1 MFWTTALAEDALE
14 VELDDGT
21 ATLEVRR
28 QEIED
33 YHDVVNALQDGPEVP
48 ATVSF
53 KVEWGGAASPFSA
66 SDSTFRFNG
75 LKTEAMI
82 AWTGSEAGFSF
93 RSDPA
98 HTSTT
103 NYAIIGREH
112 SGVFR

>member
-1 MFWTTALAEDALE
+1 VNEDALE

-21 ATLEVRR
+21 ASLELRR

-53 KVEWGGAASPFSA
+53 KVEWGGAASSFNA
-66 SDSTFRFNG
+66 SDSTFVFKG

-82 AWTGSEAGFSF
+82 AWSAEEAGFSF
-93 RSDPA
+93 SSDPA
-98 HTSTT
+98 HTSTA
-103 NYAIIGREH
+103 NFAILGHER